1 MNNREEEQATSCREE
16 KQATSCRDTPD
27 IKRDKSIEIWRIG
40 TNAQKGARDD
50 RMPVTIKR
58 KGDEYYC

>member
-16 KQATSCRDTPD
+16 KQATSLKN

-50 RMPVTIKR
+50 RMTVTIKR
-58 KGDEYYC
+58 KCDEYYC